1 MYINFKKL
9 NLGIPF
15 LQSNLDIANIR
26 TMQKF
31 DSSSVL
37 NPSLISMIHESGLK
51 VGATIAIYYHPSP
64 RGSNIHIDDEGIADQ
79 TNLNFVID
87 KGSAMTN
94 WYNTIEGYSG
104 HLSKNIFTTLR
115 RYDINKLIL
124 IESINTAGVGLFQSG
139 VPHNVSNVTSA
150 RWCFSV
156 KLKTLDYN
164 VVKWEDAVRIFEK
177 FIIN

>member
-26 TMQKF
+26 TLSRF
-31 DSSSVL
+31 DSPLIL
-37 NPSLISMIHESGLK
+37 NPSLINLISELGLK
-51 VGATIAIYYHPSP
+51 TAVTVILYYPGSIST
-64 RGSNIHIDDEGIADQ
+64 SNIHIDDDGILDQ

-87 KGSAMTN
+87 NGSAMTN
-94 WYNTIEGYSG
+94 WYSPNLGYSG
-104 HLSKNIFTTLR
+104 DASNNILAR
-115 RYDINKLIL
+115 IRSYDINKLTL
-124 IESINTAGVGLFQSG
+124 IESINTTGEGLFQAG
-139 VPHNVSNVTSA
+139 VPHNVSNVTSD

-156 KLKTLDYN
+156 KLRTLENN

>member
-15 LQSNLDIANIR
+15 LQSNLDITNIR
-26 TMQKF
+26 KVTRF
-31 DSSSVL
+31 DSPSVL
-37 NPSLISMIHESGLK
+37 NPLLISLIYELDLK
-51 VGATIAIYYHPSP
+51 ADGTVVIYYSAQNNT
-64 RGSNIHIDDEGIADQ
+64 SSIHIDDEGITDQ

-87 KGSAMTN
+87 HGSAMTN
-94 WYNTIEGYSG
+94 WYNTTDGYSG
-104 HLSKNIFTTLR
+104 HLSKNIFTSLR

-139 VPHNVSNVTSA
+139 VPHNVSNVTSD

-156 KLKTLDYN
+156 KLRTLENN